1 MLDEKN
7 SAIIIEDIGEEPQ
20 QPANLEEVDIVDFGP
35 EGEAAGSNP
44 SDLSLYKCAQSI
56 RAFKTR

>member
-1 MLDEKN
+1 VLDEKN

-44 SDLSLYKCAQSI
+44 I
-56 RAFKTR
+56 